1 MANVDPQAISTPSRP
16 RYSLNSKRSGT
27 FATTANST
35 NVAGF
40 SPGGQ
45 VFEGYSYLSRSTS
58 MSTSTRSRPKGL
70 QSRTSSDAMNT
81 PPAAIRNLPT
91 SPSSPH
97 IPRVANSPAGSIY
110 TTSVDLP
117 QRSNTIHRM
126 PSSISTPELH
136 AIRIHPSRS
145 ESESERL
152 AEAVANL
159 PHNPKIW
166 LPSQVAL
173 YLTHVLGLVPR
184 PVVED
189 VHHNRFDH

>member
-126 PSSISTPELH
+126 LAPSAHPSSTLFASTHLAPNRSQSDSQKQSPISLTTPK
-136 AIRIHPSRS
+136 SGF
-145 ESESERL
+145 
-152 AEAVANL
+152 L
-159 PHNPKIW
+159 PK
-166 LPSQVAL
+166 
-173 YLTHVLGLVPR
+173 
-184 PVVED
+184 
-189 VHHNRFDH
+189 